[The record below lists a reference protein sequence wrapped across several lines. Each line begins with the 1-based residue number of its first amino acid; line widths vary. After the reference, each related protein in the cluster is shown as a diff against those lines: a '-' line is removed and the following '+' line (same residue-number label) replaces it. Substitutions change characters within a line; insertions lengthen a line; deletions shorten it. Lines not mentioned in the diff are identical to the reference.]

1 MPSAAEKPTYDQFVG
16 TSRLKKKLIDHL
28 AKLESLAQ
36 KGQWEHL
43 QTHTSHPDSAFDWW
57 MFPSD
62 QASRGQGKRYTVN
75 SSDILRLT
83 SDPEFMHAYRKG
95 VCLVAKSW
103 GWDLEHKR
111 NVTTNTQCWT
121 GYTIR
126 LEKML
131 YSLRLFGQNDLR
143 KTLSQFVTERNI
155 PLNSWAAACLC
166 RN

>member
-1 MPSAAEKPTYDQFVG
+1 
-16 TSRLKKKLIDHL
+16 
-28 AKLESLAQ
+28 
-36 KGQWEHL
+36 
-43 QTHTSHPDSAFDWW
+43 
-57 MFPSD
+57 
-62 QASRGQGKRYTVN
+62 QGKRYTVN